1 MPYLQHGG
9 VGGNTGGQLMAGGYL
24 ADAGLFLVDTV
35 LGLYIL
41 IVLLRFLFQLVRA
54 DFYNPL
60 SQFIV
65 KASNPPLARLHQ
77 FIPSLWGIDLGAIVL
92 LLILEGLRLALTALM
107 LGHTPRVSGVL
118 ILSIGELLKL
128 AVYVVVFSIFVRAL
142 LSWVSSGAHNPMAR
156 LLGSFTEPL
165 LAPARRLLPATGGL
179 DISPIIVFMALMLVL
194 KLIIQPLLDVGR
206 AMLL

>member
-1 MPYLQHGG
+1 
-9 VGGNTGGQLMAGGYL
+9 MAGGYF

-41 IVLLRFLFQLVRA
+41 IVLLRFLFQLVRV

-77 FIPSLWGIDLGAIVL
+77 LIPSLWGIDLGAIVL

-179 DISPIIVFMALMLVL
+179 DLSPIIVFMVLMLVL
-194 KLIIQPLLDVGR
+194 KLLVQPLLDMGR

>member
-1 MPYLQHGG
+1 
-9 VGGNTGGQLMAGGYL
+9 MAGGYF

-35 LGLYIL
+35 LGIYIL
-41 IVLLRFLFQLVRA
+41 IVLLRFLFQLARA

-77 FIPSLWGIDLGAIVL
+77 LIPSLWGIDLGAIVL
-92 LLILEGLRLALTALM
+92 LLILEGLRLSVTSLM
-107 LGHTPRVSGVL
+107 LGHTPRVGGVL

-142 LSWVSSGAHNPMAR
+142 LSWVSSGTSNPMAQ

-179 DISPIIVFMALMLVL
+179 DLSPIIVFMVLMLVL
-194 KLIIQPLLDVGR
+194 KLLVQPLLDVGR
-206 AMLL
+206 MLI

>member
-1 MPYLQHGG
+1 
-9 VGGNTGGQLMAGGYL
+9 MAGGYF

-41 IVLLRFLFQLVRA
+41 IVLLRFLFQLARA

-77 FIPSLWGIDLGAIVL
+77 LIPSLWGIDLGAIVL
-92 LLILEGLRLALTALM
+92 LLILEGLRLALTSLM
-107 LGHTPRVSGVL
+107 LGHTPRVGGVL

-142 LSWVSSGAHNPMAR
+142 LSWVSSGTGNPMAR

-179 DISPIIVFMALMLVL
+179 DLSPILVFVALMLIL
-194 KLIIQPLLDVGR
+194 KLVVRPILDIGRLLI
-206 AMLL
+206 

>member
-1 MPYLQHGG
+1 
-9 VGGNTGGQLMAGGYL
+9 MAGGYF

-41 IVLLRFLFQLVRA
+41 IVLLRFLFQLVRV

-65 KASNPPLARLHQ
+65 KASNPPLARLHKL
-77 FIPSLWGIDLGAIVL
+77 IPSLWGIDLGAIVL
-92 LLILEGLRLALTALM
+92 LLFLEGLRLALTALM

-142 LSWVSSGAHNPMAR
+142 LSWVSSGANHPMAR

-179 DISPIIVFMALMLVL
+179 DLSPIILFIILTLIL
-194 KLIIQPLLDVGR
+194 KLIVNPLLDLGR
-206 AMLL
+206 SLIM

>member
-1 MPYLQHGG
+1 
-9 VGGNTGGQLMAGGYL
+9 MAGGYF

-41 IVLLRFLFQLVRA
+41 IVLLRFLFQLAGA

-77 FIPSLWGIDLGAIVL
+77 LIPNLWGIDLGAIVL

-128 AVYVVVFSIFVRAL
+128 AIYVVVFSIFVRAL

-156 LLGSFTEPL
+156 LLESFTEPL

-179 DISPIIVFMALMLVL
+179 DLSPIIVFVTLMLGL
-194 KLIIQPLLDVGR
+194 KLIVQPLLDLGR

>member
-1 MPYLQHGG
+1 
-9 VGGNTGGQLMAGGYL
+9 MAGGYF

-41 IVLLRFLFQLVRA
+41 IVLLRFLFQLARA

-77 FIPSLWGIDLGAIVL
+77 LIPSLWGVDLGAIVL
-92 LLILEGLRLALTALM
+92 LLILEGLRLALTAMM
-107 LGHTPRVSGVL
+107 LGHTPRASGVL

-142 LSWVSSGAHNPMAR
+142 LSWVSTGAHNPMAR

-165 LAPARRLLPATGGL
+165 LAPARRLLPTTSGL
-179 DISPIIVFMALMLVL
+179 DLSPIIVFLGLMLIL
-194 KLIIQPLLDVGR
+194 KLVVQPLLDLGR
-206 AMLL
+206 ILL

>member
-1 MPYLQHGG
+1 
-9 VGGNTGGQLMAGGYL
+9 MAGGYF

-41 IVLLRFLFQLVRA
+41 IVLLRFLFQLVRV

-77 FIPSLWGIDLGAIVL
+77 LIPSLWGIDLGAIVL
-92 LLILEGLRLALTALM
+92 LLILEGLRLTLTTLM
-107 LGHTPRVSGVL
+107 LGHTPRMSGVL

-142 LSWVSSGAHNPMAR
+142 LSWVSSGTGNPMVR

-165 LAPARRLLPATGGL
+165 LAPARRLLPSTGTL
-179 DISPIIVFMALMLVL
+179 DLSPILVFVALMLIL
-194 KLIIQPLLDVGR
+194 KLVVRPILDIGRLLI
-206 AMLL
+206 

>member
-1 MPYLQHGG
+1 
-9 VGGNTGGQLMAGGYL
+9 MAGGYF

-41 IVLLRFLFQLVRA
+41 IVLLRFLFQLVRV

-77 FIPSLWGIDLGAIVL
+77 LIPSLWGIDLGAIVL
-92 LLILEGLRLALTALM
+92 LLILEGLRLSVTSLM
-107 LGHTPRVSGVL
+107 LGHTPRVGGVL
-118 ILSIGELLKL
+118 ILSIAELLKL

-142 LSWVSSGAHNPMAR
+142 LSWVSNGTGNPMAR

-179 DISPIIVFMALMLVL
+179 DLSPIIVFMVLMLVL
-194 KLIIQPLLDVGR
+194 KLLVQPLLDVGR
-206 AMLL
+206 MLI

>member
-1 MPYLQHGG
+1 
-9 VGGNTGGQLMAGGYL
+9 MAGGYF

-41 IVLLRFLFQLVRA
+41 IVLLRFLFQLVRV

-65 KASNPPLARLHQ
+65 KASNPLLTRLHQ

-128 AVYVVVFSIFVRAL
+128 AVYIVVFSIFVRAL
-142 LSWVSSGAHNPMAR
+142 LSWVSSGTGNPMAR
-156 LLGSFTEPL
+156 LLRSFTEPL

-179 DISPIIVFMALMLVL
+179 DLSPIIVFLVLMLVL
-194 KLIIQPLLDVGR
+194 KLLVQPLLDVGR
-206 AMLL
+206 MLI

>member
-1 MPYLQHGG
+1 
-9 VGGNTGGQLMAGGYL
+9 MAGGYF

-35 LGLYIL
+35 LGIYIL
-41 IVLLRFLFQLVRA
+41 IVLLRFLFQLARA

-65 KASNPPLARLHQ
+65 KASNPPLARLRQ
-77 FIPSLWGIDLGAIVL
+77 LIPSLWGIDLGAIVL
-92 LLILEGLRLALTALM
+92 LLLLEGLRLALTALM

-128 AVYVVVFSIFVRAL
+128 TVYVIVFSIFVRAL
-142 LSWVSSGAHNPMAR
+142 LSWVSSGTRNPMAR

-179 DISPIIVFMALMLVL
+179 DLSPIIVFMALMLGL
-194 KLIIQPLLDVGR
+194 KLIVQPLLDMGR
-206 AMLL
+206 AMLF

>member
-1 MPYLQHGG
+1 
-9 VGGNTGGQLMAGGYL
+9 MAGGYF

-35 LGLYIL
+35 LGIYIL
-41 IVLLRFLFQLVRA
+41 IVLLRFLFQLVRV

-77 FIPSLWGIDLGAIVL
+77 LIPSLWGIDLGAIVL
-92 LLILEGLRLALTALM
+92 LLILEGLRLALTTLM

-128 AVYVVVFSIFVRAL
+128 AVYVVVFSIFMRAL

-179 DISPIIVFMALMLVL
+179 DLSPIIVFMVLMLVL
-194 KLIIQPLLDVGR
+194 KLLVQPLLDVGR
-206 AMLL
+206 MLI

>member
-1 MPYLQHGG
+1 
-9 VGGNTGGQLMAGGYL
+9 MAGGYF

-41 IVLLRFLFQLVRA
+41 IVLLRFLFQLVRV

-65 KASNPPLARLHQ
+65 KASNPPLARLHKL
-77 FIPSLWGIDLGAIVL
+77 IPSLWGIDLGAIVL
-92 LLILEGLRLALTALM
+92 LLILVGLRLALTALM

-128 AVYVVVFSIFVRAL
+128 TVYVIVFSIFVRAL
-142 LSWVSSGAHNPMAR
+142 LSWVSSGTHNPMAR

-179 DISPIIVFMALMLVL
+179 DLSPIIVFMVLMLGL
-194 KLIIQPLLDVGR
+194 KLIIQPLLDMGR
-206 AMLL
+206 AMLF

>member
-1 MPYLQHGG
+1 
-9 VGGNTGGQLMAGGYL
+9 MAGGYF

-41 IVLLRFLFQLVRA
+41 IVLLRFLFQLARA

-77 FIPSLWGIDLGAIVL
+77 LIPSLWGVDLGAIVL
-92 LLILEGLRLALTALM
+92 LLILEGLRLALTAMM
-107 LGHTPRVSGVL
+107 LGHTPRASGVL

-142 LSWVSSGAHNPMAR
+142 LSWVSTGAHNPMAR

-165 LAPARRLLPATGGL
+165 LAPARRLLPTTGGL
-179 DISPIIVFMALMLVL
+179 DLSPIIVFLGLMLIL
-194 KLIIQPLLDVGR
+194 KLVVQPLLDLGR
-206 AMLL
+206 ILL

>member
-1 MPYLQHGG
+1 
-9 VGGNTGGQLMAGGYL
+9 MAGGYF

-35 LGLYIL
+35 LGIYIL
-41 IVLLRFLFQLVRA
+41 IVLLRFLFQLARA

-77 FIPSLWGIDLGAIVL
+77 LIPSLWGIDLGAIVL

-107 LGHTPRVSGVL
+107 LGHTPRVGGVL

-142 LSWVSSGAHNPMAR
+142 LSWVSMAR

-165 LAPARRLLPATGGL
+165 LAPARRLLPATSGL
-179 DISPIIVFMALMLVL
+179 DLSPIIVFLGLMLIL
-194 KLIIQPLLDVGR
+194 KLVVQPLLDLGR
-206 AMLL
+206 ILL

>member
-1 MPYLQHGG
+1 
-9 VGGNTGGQLMAGGYL
+9 MAGGYF

-41 IVLLRFLFQLVRA
+41 IVLLRFLFQLVRV
-54 DFYNPL
+54 DFFNPL

-77 FIPSLWGIDLGAIVL
+77 LIPSLWGIDLGAIVL
-92 LLILEGLRLALTALM
+92 LLILEGLRLTLTTLM
-107 LGHTPRVSGVL
+107 LGHTPRMSGVL

-142 LSWVSSGAHNPMAR
+142 LSWVSSGTGNPMAR

-165 LAPARRLLPATGGL
+165 LAPARRLLPETGGL
-179 DISPIIVFMALMLVL
+179 DLSPILVFVALMLIL
-194 KLIIQPLLDVGR
+194 KLVVRPILDIGRLLI
-206 AMLL
+206 

>member
-1 MPYLQHGG
+1 LLQL
-9 VGGNTGGQLMAGGYL
+9 T
-24 ADAGLFLVDTV
+24 
-35 LGLYIL
+35 
-41 IVLLRFLFQLVRA
+41 RA

-65 KASNPPLARLHQ
+65 KATNPPLGRLRQ
-77 FIPSLWGIDLGAIVL
+77 IVPGLWGIDLGAIVL
-92 LLILEGLRLALTALM
+92 LLILEGLRLTLTTLM
-107 LGHTPRVSGVL
+107 LGHTPRVSGLL

-142 LSWVSSGAHNPMAR
+142 LSWVSSGANHPMAR

-179 DISPIIVFMALMLVL
+179 DLSPIILFIILTLIL
-194 KLIIQPLLDVGR
+194 KLIVNPLLDFGR
-206 AMLL
+206 SLIM

>member
-1 MPYLQHGG
+1 
-9 VGGNTGGQLMAGGYL
+9 MAGGYF

-41 IVLLRFLFQLVRA
+41 IVLLRFLFQLARA

-77 FIPSLWGIDLGAIVL
+77 LIPSLWGVDLGAIVL
-92 LLILEGLRLALTALM
+92 LLILEGLRLALTAMM
-107 LGHTPRVSGVL
+107 LGHTPRASGVL

-142 LSWVSSGAHNPMAR
+142 LSWVSTGAHNPMAR

-179 DISPIIVFMALMLVL
+179 DLSPIIVFLGLMLIL
-194 KLIIQPLLDVGR
+194 KLVVQPLLDLGR
-206 AMLL
+206 ILL

>member
-1 MPYLQHGG
+1 
-9 VGGNTGGQLMAGGYL
+9 MAGGYF

-35 LGLYIL
+35 LGIYIL
-41 IVLLRFLFQLVRA
+41 IVLLRFLFQLVRV

-77 FIPSLWGIDLGAIVL
+77 LIPSLWGIDLGAIVL
-92 LLILEGLRLALTALM
+92 LLILEGLRLALTTLM
-107 LGHTPRVSGVL
+107 LGHTPRMSGVL

-128 AVYVVVFSIFVRAL
+128 AVYVVVFSIFMRAL

-179 DISPIIVFMALMLVL
+179 DLSPIIVFMVLMLVL
-194 KLIIQPLLDVGR
+194 KLLVQPLLDVGR
-206 AMLL
+206 MLI

>member
-1 MPYLQHGG
+1 
-9 VGGNTGGQLMAGGYL
+9 MAGGYF

-35 LGLYIL
+35 LGIYIL

-65 KASNPPLARLHQ
+65 KASNPPLARLHKL
-77 FIPSLWGIDLGAIVL
+77 IPSLWGIDLGAIVL
-92 LLILEGLRLALTALM
+92 LLILEGLRLSVTALM

-142 LSWVSSGAHNPMAR
+142 LSWVSSGANHPMAR

-179 DISPIIVFMALMLVL
+179 DLSPIILFIALTLIL
-194 KLIIQPLLDVGR
+194 KLIVNPLLDLGR
-206 AMLL
+206 SLIM

>member
-1 MPYLQHGG
+1 
-9 VGGNTGGQLMAGGYL
+9 MAGGYF

-35 LGLYIL
+35 LGIYIL
-41 IVLLRFLFQLVRA
+41 IVLLRFLFQLAGA

-77 FIPSLWGIDLGAIVL
+77 LIPSLWGVDLGAIAL
-92 LLILEGLRLALTALM
+92 LLILEGLRLALTTLM
-107 LGHTPRVSGVL
+107 LGHTPRMSGVL

-142 LSWVSSGAHNPMAR
+142 LSWVSSGTGNPMAR

-179 DISPIIVFMALMLVL
+179 DLSPIIVFMVLMLVL
-194 KLIIQPLLDVGR
+194 KLLVQPLLDVGR
-206 AMLL
+206 MLI

>member
-1 MPYLQHGG
+1 M
-9 VGGNTGGQLMAGGYL
+9 TGGYF

-35 LGLYIL
+35 LGIYIL
-41 IVLLRFLFQLVRA
+41 IVLLRFLFQLAGA

-65 KASNPPLARLHQ
+65 KASNPPLARLHKL
-77 FIPSLWGIDLGAIVL
+77 IPSLWGIDLGAIVL
-92 LLILEGLRLALTALM
+92 LLILEGLRLTLTTLM

-142 LSWVSSGAHNPMAR
+142 LSWVSSGANHPMAR

-179 DISPIIVFMALMLVL
+179 DLSPIILFIILTLIL
-194 KLIIQPLLDVGR
+194 KLIVNPLLDFGR
-206 AMLL
+206 SLIM

>member
-1 MPYLQHGG
+1 
-9 VGGNTGGQLMAGGYL
+9 MAGGYF
-24 ADAGLFLVDTV
+24 ADAGLFLIDTV

-41 IVLLRFLFQLVRA
+41 IVLLRFLFQLLQA

-65 KASNPPLARLHQ
+65 KASNPPLTRLHKLV
-77 FIPSLWGIDLGAIVL
+77 PSLWGIDLAAIVL
-92 LLILEGLRLALTALM
+92 LLILEALRLSLTVLI
-107 LGHTPRVSGVL
+107 LGHTPSVSGLL
-118 ILSIGELLKL
+118 ILSIGELLKM

-142 LSWVSSGAHNPMAR
+142 LSWVSNGTRNSLAR

-179 DISPIIVFMALMLVL
+179 DLSPMIVFIVLMLAL
-194 KLIIQPLLDVGR
+194 KLVIQPLLDMGHKII
-206 AMLL
+206 

>member
-1 MPYLQHGG
+1 
-9 VGGNTGGQLMAGGYL
+9 MAGGYF

-41 IVLLRFLFQLVRA
+41 IVLLRFLFQLVRV

-77 FIPSLWGIDLGAIVL
+77 LIPSLWGVDLGAIVL
-92 LLILEGLRLALTALM
+92 LLILEGLRLALTTLM
-107 LGHTPRVSGVL
+107 LGHTPRMSGVL

-142 LSWVSSGAHNPMAR
+142 LSWVSNGKRNPMAR

-179 DISPIIVFMALMLVL
+179 DLSPIIVFMVLMLGL
-194 KLIIQPLLDVGR
+194 KLIIQPLLDMGR

>member
-1 MPYLQHGG
+1 
-9 VGGNTGGQLMAGGYL
+9 MAGGYF

-35 LGLYIL
+35 LGIYIL
-41 IVLLRFLFQLVRA
+41 IVLLRFLFQLVRV

-77 FIPSLWGIDLGAIVL
+77 LIPSLWGVDLGAIVL
-92 LLILEGLRLALTALM
+92 LLILEGLRLALTTLM
-107 LGHTPRVSGVL
+107 LGHTPRMSGVL

-142 LSWVSSGAHNPMAR
+142 LSWVSSGANHPMAR

-179 DISPIIVFMALMLVL
+179 DLSPIILFIILTLIL
-194 KLIIQPLLDVGR
+194 KLIVNPLLDFGR
-206 AMLL
+206 SLIM

>member
-1 MPYLQHGG
+1 
-9 VGGNTGGQLMAGGYL
+9 MAGGYF

-41 IVLLRFLFQLVRA
+41 IVLLRFLFQLAGA

-65 KASNPPLARLHQ
+65 KASNPPLTRLHQ
-77 FIPSLWGIDLGAIVL
+77 LVPSLWGIDLGAIVL
-92 LLILEGLRLALTALM
+92 LLLLEGLRLVVTALM

-179 DISPIIVFMALMLVL
+179 DLSPIIVFMALMLGL
-194 KLIIQPLLDVGR
+194 KLIIQPLLDMGR

>member
-1 MPYLQHGG
+1 
-9 VGGNTGGQLMAGGYL
+9 MAGGYF

-41 IVLLRFLFQLVRA
+41 IVLLRFLFHLVRV

-77 FIPSLWGIDLGAIVL
+77 LVPSLWGIDLGAIVL
-92 LLILEGLRLALTALM
+92 LLILEGLRLSVTALM

-142 LSWVSSGAHNPMAR
+142 LSWVSSGANHPMAR

-179 DISPIIVFMALMLVL
+179 DLSPIIVFIALMLVL
-194 KLIIQPLLDVGR
+194 KLLVQPILDIGHR
-206 AMLL
+206 LI

>member
-1 MPYLQHGG
+1 
-9 VGGNTGGQLMAGGYL
+9 MAGGYF

-41 IVLLRFLFQLVRA
+41 IVLLRFLFQLAGA

-77 FIPSLWGIDLGAIVL
+77 LIPSLWGIDLGAIVL
-92 LLILEGLRLALTALM
+92 LLILEGLRLALTTLM

-118 ILSIGELLKL
+118 ILSIGELWKL
-128 AVYVVVFSIFVRAL
+128 AIYVVIFSIFVRVL
-142 LSWVSSGAHNPMAR
+142 LSWVSSGAHHPMAR
-156 LLGSFTEPL
+156 FLNSFTEPFL
-165 LAPARRLLPATGGL
+165 TWARRILPETGEL
-179 DISPIIVFMALMLVL
+179 DLSPIITFITLTLVL
-194 KLIIQPLLDVGR
+194 KLFVQPLLDFG
-206 AMLL
+206 AKLLYF

>member
-1 MPYLQHGG
+1 
-9 VGGNTGGQLMAGGYL
+9 MAGGYF

-35 LGLYIL
+35 LGIYIL
-41 IVLLRFLFQLVRA
+41 IVLLRFLFQLARA

-77 FIPSLWGIDLGAIVL
+77 LIPSLWGIDLGAIVL

-107 LGHTPRVSGVL
+107 LGHTPRVGGVL

-142 LSWVSSGAHNPMAR
+142 LSWVSSGTGNPMAR

-179 DISPIIVFMALMLVL
+179 DLSPILVFVALMLIL
-194 KLIIQPLLDVGR
+194 KLVVRPILDIGRLLI
-206 AMLL
+206 

>member
-1 MPYLQHGG
+1 M
-9 VGGNTGGQLMAGGYL
+9 TGGYF

-35 LGLYIL
+35 LGIYIL
-41 IVLLRFLFQLVRA
+41 IVLLRFLFQLARA

-77 FIPSLWGIDLGAIVL
+77 LIPSLWGIDLGAIVL
-92 LLILEGLRLALTALM
+92 LLILEGLRLSVTALM
-107 LGHTPRVSGVL
+107 LGHTPRVGGVL

-142 LSWVSSGAHNPMAR
+142 LSWVSSGTSNPMAQ

-179 DISPIIVFMALMLVL
+179 DLSPIIVFMVLMLVL
-194 KLIIQPLLDVGR
+194 KLLVQPLLDVGR
-206 AMLL
+206 MLI